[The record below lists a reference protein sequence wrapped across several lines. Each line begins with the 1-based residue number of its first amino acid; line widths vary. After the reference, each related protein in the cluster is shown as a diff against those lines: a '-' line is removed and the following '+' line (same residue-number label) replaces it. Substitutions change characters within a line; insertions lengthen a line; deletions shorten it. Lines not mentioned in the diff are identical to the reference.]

1 MLQSYE
7 LDLDDGLLI
16 LSFDETISVSTYIP
30 SGITLQNAANASTVS
45 LNYTLTSGVV
55 NNTDDLVII
64 IRLMP
69 TDLDSIKSRNNLA
82 TSQQTLLL
90 HLMFLHSRI
99 QA

>member
-69 TDLDSIKSRNNLA
+69 TDLDSLK
-82 TSQQTLLL
+82 
-90 HLMFLHSRI
+90 
-99 QA
+99 